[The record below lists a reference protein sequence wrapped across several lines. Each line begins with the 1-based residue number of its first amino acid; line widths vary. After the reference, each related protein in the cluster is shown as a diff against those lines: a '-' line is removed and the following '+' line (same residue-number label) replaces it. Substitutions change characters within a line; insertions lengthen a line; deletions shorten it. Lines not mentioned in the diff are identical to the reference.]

1 MFEMTK
7 EISEAV
13 LKHAS
18 EQEIL
23 ATAQKQNFISLR
35 LDGIIKASQG
45 LVLLE
50 EVFKVA

>member
-7 EISEAV
+7 EVAELVYRHAGETEISEAV
-13 LKHAS
+13 K
-18 EQEIL
+18 
-23 ATAQKQNFISLR
+23 KQNFISLR

-45 LVLLE
+45 IVSLE